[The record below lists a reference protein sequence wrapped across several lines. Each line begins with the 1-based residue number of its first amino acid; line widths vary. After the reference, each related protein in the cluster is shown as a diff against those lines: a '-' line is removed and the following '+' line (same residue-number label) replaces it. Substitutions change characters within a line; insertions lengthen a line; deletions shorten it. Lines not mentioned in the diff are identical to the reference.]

1 MNRQV
6 MKIFRDMLPRK
17 ILVLNRIDWSQR
29 RVKDAL
35 IIGIIALVAWVLVEW
50 LDVFNA
56 IVRFQALYGD
66 WGLGNLV
73 MMCVVLAFALAGYVS
88 RRLQDLSNEF
98 DARRA
103 AEAEVGRKVG
113 QLTQTQAFLNTIVE
127 NVPAAIFVREL
138 PECRFVLA
146 NRDAEKLLGRSE
158 RELLGKAV
166 SDVFPPAAARSIQEH
181 DQIQIRS
188 LEPILF
194 PEVPVPTPNCGT
206 RITMATGLAIRDE
219 LGTPRYLVN
228 VVQDVTERR
237 NAEARIER
245 LAHYD
250 PLTDLPNRSSF
261 NACLKSTAERAAAN
275 GEKFA
280 VLLMDLDRFKEV
292 NDVFGHAVGD
302 SLLREVGKRLEAAAE
317 GAFVGRLGGD
327 EFIAICAYGTQPA
340 TAAAMADRILHS
352 IDGDIEVSGH
362 LLRAGISIGVAVYPT
377 DGTDTSLLL
386 ANADAALY
394 RAKEEARG
402 SIRFFAPEMD
412 KQLRDRRALQHDLR
426 AALPHGELALF
437 YQPQAS
443 MDGKVDGFEAL
454 IRWRHPTRGLI
465 MPHEFIPLAE
475 ESGLIITIG
484 EWILRE
490 ACREAATWPN
500 PLRIAINFSPV
511 QFRHGDLPALV
522 HSALLES
529 GLAPGRLEVEITEGV
544 LIDDFARGVSILQR
558 LKTLGVRIAMD
569 DFGTGYSSL
578 SYLQSFPFDK
588 IKIDQAFVANLER
601 SQQAAAIIRAVIG
614 LGRGLNLPVVAE
626 GVETKEQV
634 AFLKRE
640 ACSQIQGYFVGR
652 PAPIEQYAQLVG
664 RQPATDAKAL
674 AG

>member
-1 MNRQV
+1 
-6 MKIFRDMLPRK
+6 MKTLRDMLPRRAVA
-17 ILVLNRIDWSQR
+17 LTRIGWRQPHVR
-29 RVKDAL
+29 DA
-35 IIGIIALVAWVLVEW
+35 IIVAVTALVTCAVAEW
-50 LDVFNA
+50 FDLFNA
-56 IVRFQALYGD
+56 MVRFQAAYGYWALD
-66 WGLGNLV
+66 DLV
-73 MMCVVLAFALAGYVS
+73 MMSVVVAFGLAGYVL
-88 RRLQDLSNEF
+88 RRLQDLGREIG
-98 DARRA
+98 ARHE
-103 AEAEVGRKVG
+103 AEAEVGRKVEE
-113 QLTQTQAFLNTIVE
+113 LTRTRAFLNTIVE
-127 NVPAAIFVREL
+127 NVPAAILVRDL
-138 PECRFVLA
+138 PQCRFVLV
-146 NRDAEKLLGRSE
+146 NRDGEKLLGMSGS
-158 RELLGKAV
+158 ELLGKT
-166 SDVFPPAAARSIQEH
+166 VFDIFSAPAARRIQEH
-181 DQIQIRS
+181 DWMQMRS
-188 LEPILF
+188 HEPIVF
-194 PEVPVPTPNCGT
+194 EEVVVSTPNYGNRVT
-206 RITMATGLAIRDE
+206 IATGLAIRDE
-219 LGTPRYLVN
+219 IGEPRYLVN
-228 VVQDVTERR
+228 VVQDVTERK

-261 NACLKSTAERAAAN
+261 NAYLEDTVKRVAAK

-280 VLLMDLDRFKEV
+280 VLCMDLDRFKEV

-302 SLLREVGKRLEAAAE
+302 GLLHEIGKRLQAAAE

-327 EFIAICAYGTQPA
+327 EFMVVCADGPQPT
-340 TAAAMADRILHS
+340 TAVALAEQILQC
-352 IDGDIEVSGH
+352 IGGDIEVAGH

-377 DGTDTSLLL
+377 DGTDTSVLL

-394 RAKEEARG
+394 RAKAEGRG

-412 KQLRDRRALQHDLR
+412 KRLRERRALQNDLR
-426 AALPHGELALF
+426 SALPNGELALF

-443 MDGKVDGFEAL
+443 MDGQIEGFEAL
-454 IRWRHPTRGLI
+454 VRWRHPSRGMI

-475 ESGLIITIG
+475 ESGLIIAIG

-500 PLRIAINFSPV
+500 PLRIAINLSPV

-522 HSALLES
+522 HSTLLES
-529 GLAPGRLEVEITEGV
+529 GLAPGRLEIEITEGV

-588 IKIDQAFVANLER
+588 IKIDRAFVANLDR
-601 SQQAAAIIRAVIG
+601 SQQAVAIIRAVIG

-634 AFLKRE
+634 DFLQRE
-640 ACSQIQGYFVGR
+640 ACSQIQGYFIGR
-652 PAPIEQYAQLVG
+652 PAPIDRYAVLIG
-664 RQPATDAKAL
+664 RTLAADVKAL